1 MNINIRHAVESIDNS
16 IYIVEGE
23 DEPNGA
29 AIVEAYQKVNPA
41 IESATISCSKHFPH
55 IENMNMRIYCFMR
68 TTLIK
73 QATWN

>member
-55 IENMNMRIYCFMR
+55 IENIEAF
-68 TTLIK
+68 LE
-73 QATWN
+73 QVGAFF